1 MLFSGPTEYAIRS
14 LSELARRASS
24 RPVLLD
30 DLVAGTDMP
39 REFTAKVLQRL
50 VRAGILKSVRGRGG
64 GFLLARPDHEIT
76 MMHIVEALDGAEAV
90 QCCVVGMETC
100 CDEVPCAQHDLFKPI
115 RQRLKDYL
123 NTTTLADLAASLKA
137 KQLEQQRAGEEKPA
151 NGKVVIADEHKSDEP
166 AVTAA
171 GSGKS

>member
-14 LSELARRASS
+14 LTELARRASV

-50 VRAGILKSVRGRGG
+50 VRAGILHSFRGRGG
-64 GFLLARPDHEIT
+64 GFTLARPAHEIS
-76 MMHIVEALDGAEAV
+76 MMNIVEALDGAEAV
-90 QCCVVGMETC
+90 QCCVVGMEMC
-100 CDEVPCAQHDLFKPI
+100 RDDVPCAQHDLFKPI

-137 KQLEQQRAGEEKPA
+137 KQAEQQRQQAELQTVSPTVEATP
-151 NGKVVIADEHKSDEP
+151 NENKVA
-166 AVTAA
+166 
-171 GSGKS
+171 

>member
-64 GFLLARPDHEIT
+64 GFLLGRPAHEIT
-76 MMHIVEALDGAEAV
+76 MMHIVEVLDGAEAV
-90 QCCVVGMETC
+90 QCCVVGMESC

-137 KQLEQQRAGEEKPA
+137 KQLEQQRNNAEQVPSGD
-151 NGKVVIADEHKSDEP
+151 KVADTVLSED
-166 AVTAA
+166 V
-171 GSGKS
+171 